1 MEQALK
7 RTDVHFAV
15 AYMILVALPLVGLA
29 GVLKSGRT
37 LSAPIPVGGVWRIQ
51 LAPDEELTLPCGKIL
66 SPAKARLIISQS
78 GRSFS
83 LSFGKMSSE
92 SGVVEGNHIRASLV
106 SAATWTKEGSC
117 DEETVTNL
125 TATLD
130 PSTRLLVGMLAANRC
145 PSCATVHFHAVREDQ
160 GETAGVN

>member
-7 RTDVHFAV
+7 RTDVHFAF
-15 AYMILVALPLVGLA
+15 AYVILVALPLVGLA

-37 LSAPIPVGGVWRIQ
+37 LSAPVPVGGVWRIQ
-51 LAPDEELTLPCGKIL
+51 PGPDEVLTLSCGKTL

-78 GRSFS
+78 GRSFT
-83 LSFGKMSSE
+83 LSFGKMFSE
-92 SGVVEGNHIRASLV
+92 SGVVEGNKIRASLV
-106 SAATWTKEGSC
+106 TAATWTKEGNC
-117 DEETVTNL
+117 DEETVINL

-160 GETAGVN
+160 AETAGPN